1 MLVAR
6 AATRDACGVTPC
18 RASRSRT
25 RWTRVPR
32 ARHVVARGVSLD
44 EASEDAHIH
53 LSVVARVPGAH
64 AGAVLITAFCSWLFF
79 DLHPNMFFM
88 LGMLASVCSLF
99 LYYSERLS
107 PELAARF
114 EAAVDSATSRLRD
127 GELGYGALAIVKKPS
142 KELEA

>member
-1 MLVAR
+1 MLYR
-6 AATRDACGVTPC
+6 ALHKTLGALVSTLSHTLCPFRCNRQAFI
-18 RASRSRT
+18 
-25 RWTRVPR
+25 VPVILKYIDNI
-32 ARHVVARGVSLD
+32 ADLY
-44 EASEDAHIH
+44 
-53 LSVVARVPGAH
+53 AH